1 MPEEGPRRQHRA
13 RRWLIAAIVVVVVLA
28 VGIPFVYI
36 HFIEGSA
43 PAKLALPPSKG
54 GGTGSGSTSVG
65 SVDGTWHVGK
75 GSVVGY
81 RVQEVLIGQHTTAVG
96 RSSTVSGSITI
107 SGTDVTAGAFTVN
120 MASVVSDQSERN
132 ASFDGRIMDVAQYP
146 TATLKLTA
154 PIDLGTIPAVGA
166 TGTYDASGDLTMHG
180 VTKPVIFT
188 VSAERTSAG
197 IDALADIP
205 IEFSNWDIQNPSVGG
220 LVTTADDGTLEAL
233 LHLTTGPGNAAVGSS
248 SNSGANGQQGGGP
261 GGPVTVPST
270 TVPPLKIPSGPA
282 PSNTIPA
289 SS

>member
-1 MPEEGPRRQHRA
+1 
-13 RRWLIAAIVVVVVLA
+13 VVVVVLA
-28 VGIPFVYI
+28 VGVPFVYI

-43 PAKLALPPSKG
+43 PAKLALPHSTT
-54 GGTGSGSTSVG
+54 GGTGGGSAASGA
-65 SVDGTWHVGK
+65 GTVAGVWHVGH

-96 RSSTVSGSITI
+96 RSSTVAGSITI
-107 SGTDVTAGAFTVN
+107 VGTKVTAGTFTVN

-132 ASFDGRIMDVAQYP
+132 ASFDGRIMNVAQYP
-146 TATLKLTA
+146 TASLKLTA

-166 TGTYDASGDLTMHG
+166 TATYYATGDLNMHG

-188 VSAERTSAG
+188 VSAERTGAG
-197 IDALADIP
+197 IDVLADIP

-220 LVTTADDGTLEAL
+220 FVTTADTGTLEAL
-233 LHLTTGPGNAAVGSS
+233 LRLTTGAGNAAVGSS
-248 SNSGANGQQGGGP
+248 SSAGGNGPQG

-270 TVPPLKIPSGPA
+270 TVPPLNIHPGTTAS
-282 PSNTIPA
+282 TIPA

>member
-1 MPEEGPRRQHRA
+1 V
-13 RRWLIAAIVVVVVLA
+13 IAAVVVVVVLA
-28 VGIPFVYI
+28 VGVPFVYI

-154 PIDLGTIPAVGA
+154 PIDLGTTPAVGA

-205 IEFSNWDIQNPSVGG
+205 IEFSNWDIQNPSLGF
-220 LVTTADDGTLEAL
+220 VTTADDGTLEAL
-233 LHLTTGPGNAAVGSS
+233 LHLTRGAGNAAAGRA
-248 SNSGANGQQGGGP
+248 SNSGTNGQQGAP
-261 GGPVTVPST
+261 GPVTVPST
-270 TVPPLKIPSGPA
+270 TVPPLTIPS
-282 PSNTIPA
+282 STIPA
-289 SS
+289 SN

>member
-1 MPEEGPRRQHRA
+1 MPEEGPPRQHRA
-13 RRWLIAAIVVVVVLA
+13 RRWVIAAVVVVVVLA
-28 VGIPFVYI
+28 VGVPFVYI

-54 GGTGSGSTSVG
+54 SGTGSSSGNGTA
-65 SVDGTWHVGK
+65 SVDGVWNVGP

-81 RVQEVLIGQHTTAVG
+81 RVEEVLIGQHTTAVG

-107 SGTDVTAGAFTVN
+107 SGASVTAGTFIVD

-132 ASFDGRIMDVAQYP
+132 ASFNGRIMDTAQYP

-166 TGTYDASGDLTMHG
+166 TRTYDASGDLTMHG

-205 IEFSNWDIQNPSVGG
+205 IEFSNWDIQNPSLGF
-220 LVTTADDGTLEAL
+220 VTTADDGTLEAL
-233 LHLTTGPGNAAVGSS
+233 LHLTRGAGNAAAGRA
-248 SNSGANGQQGGGP
+248 SNSGTNGQQGAP
-261 GGPVTVPST
+261 GPVTVPST
-270 TVPPLKIPSGPA
+270 TVPPLTIPS
-282 PSNTIPA
+282 STIPA
-289 SS
+289 SN